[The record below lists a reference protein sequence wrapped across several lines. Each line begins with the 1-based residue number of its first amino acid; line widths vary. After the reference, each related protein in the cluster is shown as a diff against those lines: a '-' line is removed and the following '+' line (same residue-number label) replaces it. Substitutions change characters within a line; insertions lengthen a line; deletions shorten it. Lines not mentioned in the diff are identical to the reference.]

1 MSQPAYEPIAELL
14 IADSRF
20 LGFCFQVASKK
31 EALQHQAVLKAKYPD
46 AAHVPVI
53 FPDGFEDDG
62 EPTGSVGARILPLMP
77 MGLAVVVVRYFKS
90 KLLGVSCGR
99 LPFCYQSIGRLTL
112 HRYQYRDQPH
122 ICEVPYP
129 LHNVYGLAAGDCEL
143 ILNVFDDPYGNT
155 IDQVIEELDFGG
167 FRGAQG
173 EVLPRLQNL
182 QADLSDNIIPVYRY
196 PGNYNGQEWVTFS
209 WAPTSWKIKQAVEK
223 ALAPLVLQKMNHCVA
238 NYYRDGKDFIA
249 HHSDKTLDLNQ
260 DGVIVSVSLGDER
273 VLELRRRQAP
283 HDITRI
289 TLPHKS
295 MLVLGPHTNKLFSHS
310 ILAKEGS
317 VKPRISLTLRDV
329 KTFLDRSTG
338 RLFGQ
343 GVTPKSVSEVRTRYH
358 RERIGWWASF
368 GVLSAWWLVAY
379 RRKNKEAPPLLQSI
393 ATLGLFQAGIFSL
406 RSWNDMRYFKQEE
419 KAARD
424 FFSKSSMTGTKY

>member
-1 MSQPAYEPIAELL
+1 MSERAYEPIAELL

-31 EALQHQAVLKAKYPD
+31 EALQHQSELKAKYPD

-62 EPTGSVGARILPLMP
+62 EPTGSVGARIIPLMP
-77 MGLAVVVVRYFKS
+77 VGLAVVVVRYFKS

-112 HRYQYRDQPH
+112 HRYQHRDQPQ

-129 LHNVYGLAAGDCEL
+129 VHNVYGWGAGDCEL
-143 ILNVFDDPYGNT
+143 ILNVVDDPDRNI
-155 IDQVIEELDFGG
+155 IDQVMEELDFGG
-167 FRGAQG
+167 FRGAEG

-196 PGNYNGQEWVTFS
+196 PGNYNGQEWTTFS
-209 WAPTSWKIKQAVEK
+209 WSPSSWKIKRAVEK
-223 ALAPLVLQKMNHCVA
+223 ALEPLVQQTMNHCVA
-238 NYYRDGKDFIA
+238 NYYRDGIDFIA

-260 DGVIVSVSLGDER
+260 EGVIVSVSLGDER
-273 VLELRRRQAP
+273 VFELRRRQAP
-283 HDITRI
+283 HDITRV

-295 MLVLGPHTNKLFSHS
+295 MLVLGPHTNKLFTHS
-310 ILAKEGS
+310 VLAKEGS

-329 KTFLDRSTG
+329 KTFLDCRTG

-343 GVTPKSVSEVRTRYH
+343 GVVPKALSEVRTRYH
-358 RERIGWWASF
+358 LERIGWWASS
-368 GVLSAWWLVAY
+368 VILSTSWLVAR
-379 RRKNKEAPPLLQSI
+379 RRKKNEAPPLLQSI
-393 ATLGLFQAGIFSL
+393 ATLGLLQAGIFAM
-406 RSWNDMRYFKQEE
+406 RSWNDMRYSKQEE
-419 KAARD
+419 KAARE
-424 FFSKSSMTGTKY
+424 FFSKSSMNGTKY